1 MSITSGLAPI
11 TQIRNRVASLAYAN
25 GGDVNTKRQAMLAKL
40 GFPSGITNEQL
51 DAAIAE
57 EERISG
63 VASGGNNTPIIEPP
77 TIKNDAQ
84 DDAKE
89 DLDEVNSKEKTLED
103 IANDLTDF
111 SKMMAP
117 GKMTQGYVIETG
129 SISTPEIRRYNTG
142 GIAGLGEMI
151 EEKSDENLD
160 MMIADQGAR
169 KGISAVEQRSNLI
182 KKTLAQSG
190 RTISEEDANMFGIGE
205 ISFEEAI
212 NKSMP
217 NMDMIRAERNEMQQ
231 RQLGFAKG
239 GIAAL
244 AEGGEVEDDED
255 EGGIKLLGKDG
266 ILFDP
271 SNPTD
276 YALAIPG
283 IGLIGLGVKAVTK
296 APAIIKAANAAFKS
310 AGKAAKKKGFNVR
323 DPKSG
328 KILSDVDA
336 GKATV
341 IGSTTTGKVL
351 RGSAVVGLGGK
362 LLPEGEEKVETKK
375 EEEIITEPS
384 SLEDT
389 RTFFEKLK
397 DAPGNLF
404 KELQDDPEFRAR
416 FLAGSMNM
424 MKPVE
429 GFVPVS
435 GVNQFYDAFEDK
447 RQEQL
452 ASKLAAAKIAAA
464 NKGDSIFE
472 NILAGTD
479 EIGSIAVLPTNVKL
493 SLFAGAED
501 LVATPQGAQIMG
513 VEAGSPVDDSMM
525 ITLIQQLQS
534 AGYSGTNLENAIKAT
549 IQPVPLPE

>member
-1 MSITSGLAPI
+1 
-11 TQIRNRVASLAYAN
+11 
-25 GGDVNTKRQAMLAKL
+25 
-40 GFPSGITNEQL
+40 
-51 DAAIAE
+51 
-57 EERISG
+57 
-63 VASGGNNTPIIEPP
+63 
-77 TIKNDAQ
+77 
-84 DDAKE
+84 
-89 DLDEVNSKEKTLED
+89 
-103 IANDLTDF
+103 
-111 SKMMAP
+111 
-117 GKMTQGYVIETG
+117 
-129 SISTPEIRRYNTG
+129 
-142 GIAGLGEMI
+142 MI

-549 IQPVPLPE
+549 IQPVPVPE

>member
-11 TQIRNRVASLAYAN
+11 RNYAN
-25 GGDVNTKRQAMLAKL
+25 GGDINTKRQNMLAKL
-40 GFPSGITNEQL
+40 GFPSGMTNEDL

-57 EERISG
+57 EERISSI
-63 VASGGNNTPIIEPP
+63 ASGGNAPKTADDLKQDVKDYVFDYTDPLEYATLPFLAPKFAMRGKKIF
-77 TIKNDAQ
+77 DAVRGSGSSLSQ
-84 DDAKE
+84 NLRGIGAYIGADVLARDVLGYENPFGDDALDQANE
-89 DLDEVNSKEKTLED
+89 DLKKVNEKEEQKVADAEDKDDSSEEEEGKGIGALED
-103 IANDLTDF
+103 QLAFFQGMMDPGEMTGGNIIASSGID
-111 SKMMAP
+111 
-117 GKMTQGYVIETG
+117 
-129 SISTPEIRRYNTG
+129 TPEIRRY
-142 GIAGLGEMI
+142 
-151 EEKSDENLD
+151 
-160 MMIADQGAR
+160 
-169 KGISAVEQRSNLI
+169 
-182 KKTLAQSG
+182 
-190 RTISEEDANMFGIGE
+190 
-205 ISFEEAI
+205 
-212 NKSMP
+212 
-217 NMDMIRAERNEMQQ
+217 
-231 RQLGFAKG
+231 AKG

-244 AEGGEVEDDED
+244 AEGGEVEDDKD

-266 ILFDP
+266 ILFDYT
-271 SNPTD
+271 NPTD
-276 YALAIPG
+276 YALLIPG
-283 IGLIGLGVKAVTK
+283 LGLIGLGARAVTK
-296 APAIIKAANAAFKS
+296 APAIIKTANAAFKS

-323 DPKSG
+323 DPKTG

-351 RGSAVVGLGGK
+351 RGSAAVGVGGK

-375 EEEIITEPS
+375 EEEIITEP
-384 SLEDT
+384 LPPEDT

-424 MKPVE
+424 MRPVE

-435 GVNQFYDAFEDK
+435 GVTQFYDAFEDK

-534 AGYSGTNLENAIKAT
+534 AGYYGTNLENAIKAT
-549 IQPVPLPE
+549 IQPAPVPE

>member
-11 TQIRNRVASLAYAN
+11 RNYAN
-25 GGDVNTKRQAMLAKL
+25 GGDINTKRQNMLAKL
-40 GFPSGITNEQL
+40 GFPSGMTNEDL

-57 EERISG
+57 EERISSI
-63 VASGGNNTPIIEPP
+63 ASGGNAPKTADDLKQDVKDYVFDYTDPLEYATLPFLAPKFAMRGKKIF
-77 TIKNDAQ
+77 DAVRGSGSSLSQ
-84 DDAKE
+84 NLRGIGAYIGADVLARDVLGYENPFGDDALDQANE
-89 DLDEVNSKEKTLED
+89 DLKKVNEKEEQKVADAEDKDDSSEEEDGKGIGALED
-103 IANDLTDF
+103 QLASF
-111 SKMMAP
+111 QKMMAP
-117 GKMTQGYVIETG
+117 GEMTGGNIIASSG
-129 SISTPEIRRYNTG
+129 IDTPEIRRY
-142 GIAGLGEMI
+142 
-151 EEKSDENLD
+151 
-160 MMIADQGAR
+160 
-169 KGISAVEQRSNLI
+169 
-182 KKTLAQSG
+182 
-190 RTISEEDANMFGIGE
+190 
-205 ISFEEAI
+205 
-212 NKSMP
+212 
-217 NMDMIRAERNEMQQ
+217 
-231 RQLGFAKG
+231 AKG

-244 AEGGEVEDDED
+244 AEGGEVEDDKD

-266 ILFDP
+266 ILFDYT
-271 SNPTD
+271 NPTD
-276 YALAIPG
+276 YALLIPG
-283 IGLIGLGVKAVTK
+283 LGLIGLGARAVTK
-296 APAIIKAANAAFKS
+296 APAIIKTANAAFKS

-323 DPKSG
+323 DPKTG

-351 RGSAVVGLGGK
+351 RGSAAVGVGGK

-375 EEEIITEPS
+375 EEEIITEP
-384 SLEDT
+384 LPPEDT

-424 MKPVE
+424 MRPVE

-435 GVNQFYDAFEDK
+435 GVTQFYDAFEDK

-534 AGYSGTNLENAIKAT
+534 AGYYGTNLENAIKAT
-549 IQPVPLPE
+549 IQPAPVPE

>member
-11 TQIRNRVASLAYAN
+11 RNYAN
-25 GGDVNTKRQAMLAKL
+25 GGDINTKRQNMLAKL
-40 GFPSGITNEQL
+40 GFPSGMTNEDL

-57 EERISG
+57 EERISSI
-63 VASGGNNTPIIEPP
+63 ASGGNAPKTADDLKQDVKDYVFDYTDPLEYATLPFLAPKFAMRGKKIF
-77 TIKNDAQ
+77 DAVRGSGSSLSQ
-84 DDAKE
+84 NLRGIGAYIGADVLARDVLGYENPFGDDALDQANE
-89 DLDEVNSKEKTLED
+89 DLKKVNEKEEQKVADAEDKDDSSEEEEEKGIGALED
-103 IANDLTDF
+103 QLAFFQGMMDPGEMTGGNIIASSGID
-111 SKMMAP
+111 
-117 GKMTQGYVIETG
+117 
-129 SISTPEIRRYNTG
+129 TPEIRRY
-142 GIAGLGEMI
+142 
-151 EEKSDENLD
+151 
-160 MMIADQGAR
+160 
-169 KGISAVEQRSNLI
+169 
-182 KKTLAQSG
+182 
-190 RTISEEDANMFGIGE
+190 
-205 ISFEEAI
+205 
-212 NKSMP
+212 
-217 NMDMIRAERNEMQQ
+217 
-231 RQLGFAKG
+231 AKG

-244 AEGGEVEDDED
+244 AEGGEVEDDKD

-276 YALAIPG
+276 YALLIPG
-283 IGLIGLGVKAVTK
+283 LGLIGLGARAVTK
-296 APAIIKAANAAFKS
+296 APAIIKTANAAFKS

-323 DPKSG
+323 DPKTG

-351 RGSAVVGLGGK
+351 RGSAAVGVGGK

-375 EEEIITEPS
+375 EEEIITEP
-384 SLEDT
+384 LPPEDT

-424 MKPVE
+424 MRPVE

-435 GVNQFYDAFEDK
+435 GVTQFYDAFEDK

-534 AGYSGTNLENAIKAT
+534 AGYYGTNLENAIKAT
-549 IQPVPLPE
+549 IQPAPVPE

>member
-11 TQIRNRVASLAYAN
+11 RNYAN
-25 GGDVNTKRQAMLAKL
+25 GGDINTKRQNMLAKL
-40 GFPSGITNEQL
+40 GFPSGMTNEDL

-57 EERISG
+57 EERISSI
-63 VASGGNNTPIIEPP
+63 ASGGNAPKTADDLKQDVKDYVFDYTDPLEYATLPFLAPKFAMRGKKIF
-77 TIKNDAQ
+77 DAVRGSGSSLSQ
-84 DDAKE
+84 NLRGIGAYIGADVLARDVLGYENPFGDDALDQANE
-89 DLDEVNSKEKTLED
+89 DLKKVNEKEEQKVADAEDKDDSSEEEEEKGIGALED
-103 IANDLTDF
+103 QLAFFQGMMDPGEMTGGNIIASSGID
-111 SKMMAP
+111 
-117 GKMTQGYVIETG
+117 
-129 SISTPEIRRYNTG
+129 TPEIRRY
-142 GIAGLGEMI
+142 
-151 EEKSDENLD
+151 
-160 MMIADQGAR
+160 
-169 KGISAVEQRSNLI
+169 
-182 KKTLAQSG
+182 
-190 RTISEEDANMFGIGE
+190 
-205 ISFEEAI
+205 
-212 NKSMP
+212 
-217 NMDMIRAERNEMQQ
+217 
-231 RQLGFAKG
+231 AKG

-244 AEGGEVEDDED
+244 AEGGEVEDDKD

-266 ILFDP
+266 ILFDYT
-271 SNPTD
+271 NPTD
-276 YALAIPG
+276 YALLIPG
-283 IGLIGLGVKAVTK
+283 LGLIGLGARAITK

-323 DPKSG
+323 DPKTG

-351 RGSAVVGLGGK
+351 RGSAAVGVGGK

-375 EEEIITEPS
+375 EEEIITEP
-384 SLEDT
+384 LPPEDT

-424 MKPVE
+424 MRPVE

-435 GVNQFYDAFEDK
+435 GVTQFYDAFEDK

-534 AGYSGTNLENAIKAT
+534 AGYYGTNLENAIKAT
-549 IQPVPLPE
+549 IQPAPVPE

>member
-11 TQIRNRVASLAYAN
+11 RNYAN
-25 GGDVNTKRQAMLAKL
+25 GGDINTKRQNMLAKL
-40 GFPSGITNEQL
+40 GFPSGMTNEDL

-57 EERISG
+57 EERISSI
-63 VASGGNNTPIIEPP
+63 ASGGNAPKTADDLKQDVKDYVFDYTDPLEYATLPFLAPKFAMRGKKIF
-77 TIKNDAQ
+77 DAVRGSGSSLSQ
-84 DDAKE
+84 NLRGIGAYIGADVLARDVLGYENPFGDDALDQANE
-89 DLDEVNSKEKTLED
+89 DLKKVNEKEEQKVADAEDKDDSSEEEEEKGIGALED
-103 IANDLTDF
+103 QLAFFQGMMDPGEMTGGNIIASSGID
-111 SKMMAP
+111 
-117 GKMTQGYVIETG
+117 
-129 SISTPEIRRYNTG
+129 TPEIRRY
-142 GIAGLGEMI
+142 
-151 EEKSDENLD
+151 
-160 MMIADQGAR
+160 
-169 KGISAVEQRSNLI
+169 
-182 KKTLAQSG
+182 
-190 RTISEEDANMFGIGE
+190 
-205 ISFEEAI
+205 
-212 NKSMP
+212 
-217 NMDMIRAERNEMQQ
+217 
-231 RQLGFAKG
+231 AKG

-244 AEGGEVEDDED
+244 AEGGEVEDDKD

-266 ILFDP
+266 ILFDYT
-271 SNPTD
+271 NPTD
-276 YALAIPG
+276 YALLIPG
-283 IGLIGLGVKAVTK
+283 LGLIGLGARAVTK
-296 APAIIKAANAAFKS
+296 APAIIKTANAAFKS

-323 DPKSG
+323 DPKTG

-351 RGSAVVGLGGK
+351 RGSAAVGVGGK

-375 EEEIITEPS
+375 EEEIITEP
-384 SLEDT
+384 LPPEDT

-424 MKPVE
+424 MRPVE

-435 GVNQFYDAFEDK
+435 GVTQFYDAFEDK

-534 AGYSGTNLENAIKAT
+534 AGYYGTNLENAIKAT
-549 IQPVPLPE
+549 IQPAPVPE